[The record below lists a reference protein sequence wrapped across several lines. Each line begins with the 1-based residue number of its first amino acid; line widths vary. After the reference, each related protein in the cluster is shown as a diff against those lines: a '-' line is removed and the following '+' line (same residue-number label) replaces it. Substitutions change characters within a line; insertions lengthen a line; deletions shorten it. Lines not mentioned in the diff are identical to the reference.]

1 MFRAPVNWSPKLF
14 AMNSGGQTPTGPVM
28 GDKLNL
34 VRSWFWYTCNLHPW
48 TNHSGI
54 LVIVPGHALVG
65 HNMSSVLVGD
75 EFECQLKCIHT
86 QPCKSFNV
94 HFSSNQA
101 NKHVCELNNQ
111 TREMKPSDFKA
122 RKGSNYYGPVQVSR
136 QLMIFLQPPTE
147 WDSSRLCRRHKLS
160 PCITFIITSYTTQSA
175 NGHQSNSYVWGNASL
190 YIAKWMH
197 NYQPSVTNLHLI
209 MQGVKSGHDGNGNE
223 KLT

>member
-1 MFRAPVNWSPKLF
+1 MLQVAESPFLVSRSFPRQCFARPLIDPRNWLQSIQVQRNVWSDTNRPCY
-14 AMNSGGQTPTGPVM
+14 GG
-28 GDKLNL
+28 KLNL

-65 HNMSSVLVGD
+65 HNMSSVLVD
-75 EFECQLKCIHT
+75 NQFECQLKCVHT
-86 QPCKSFNV
+86 QPCKSYNV

-111 TREMKPSDFKA
+111 TREVKSSDFKA

-175 NGHQSNSYVWGNASL
+175 NGHQSNYYVWENA
-190 YIAKWMH
+190 
-197 NYQPSVTNLHLI
+197 P
-209 MQGVKSGHDGNGNE
+209 
-223 KLT
+223 

>member
-1 MFRAPVNWSPKLF
+1 MSSPRMFRAPVNWSPKFF
-14 AMNSGGQTPTGPVM
+14 AINSASTQRVVRHQADLIERQTDLSRIM
-28 GDKLNL
+28 INA
-34 VRSWFWYTCNLHPW
+34 SYNLHPR
-48 TNHSGI
+48 TNPSGI

-136 QLMIFLQPPTE
+136 QLIYFNLSKIFLQPKDWKSNGRLSFTATQ
-147 WDSSRLCRRHKLS
+147 WDFSRLSRRHKLS
-160 PCITFIITSYTTQSA
+160 LCRTFITTSYGTQSA
-175 NGHQSNSYVWGNASL
+175 NNR
-190 YIAKWMH
+190 
-197 NYQPSVTNLHLI
+197 
-209 MQGVKSGHDGNGNE
+209 KSHY
-223 KLT
+223 